1 MRHLA
6 LAFHWDMY
14 VKDGHET
21 KTLLRGLRRRTDQS
35 APLGVEQA
43 MREKEDLAYFGKRAV
58 EEEARMN
65 AAEGEQAQDVHAEM
79 ALAYRK
85 KIKRLREHAS
95 YTIVSEPD

>member
-6 LAFHWDMY
+6 LAIHWGMY
-14 VKDGHET
+14 VENGHET
-21 KTLLRGLRRRTDQS
+21 KKLLPGLRSRNQS

-65 AAEGEQAQDVHAEM
+65 EAEGEQAQDVHAEM

-85 KIKRLREHAS
+85 KIKGLREHAS